1 MVDRCRHKG
10 FTYVMVLI
18 AVAIT
23 ALMAAGAAQVWST
36 THQHQQLQQLRWIG
50 NQYRQAIGSYY
61 ESSPGTLKRYPMAL
75 SDLVLD
81 LRYLTV
87 RRHLRRLYLD
97 PLTDRGDWELLRGS
111 DGGIVG
117 ARIFR

>member
-81 LRYLTV
+81 LRCGLAVAAIETEDAPIV
-87 RRHLRRLYLD
+87 EPAGDAGDRQRHH
-97 PLTDRGDWELLRGS
+97 DRGGD
-111 DGGIVG
+111 
-117 ARIFR
+117 